1 MGCRK
6 TNTLKEERQLSDS
19 RQAIA
24 EGDADV
30 KVGRTNEYAPGKL
43 VACLKKAP

>member
-1 MGCRK
+1 MRCHK
-6 TNTLKEERQLSDS
+6 NNTLKEERQLSDS

-24 EGDADV
+24 WGDADV
-30 KVGRTNEYAPGKL
+30 TVGRTNEYAPGEL